1 MKWYIRDKV
10 GQEQYLL
17 KRIGYSEMCC
27 KSFAEMQAMV
37 VAGDEIFGYSED
49 ASDLTFYPDFWTL
62 QQSLLCGALL
72 YDDSIEV
79 REDDSEQQGECL
91 EYPDG
96 YDSEG
101 KPQYERYSKITLLDC
116 ADRLSD
122 VVFETPIFCTH
133 VANTVAGKCRHL
145 KINAGT
151 KAILGNTDN
160 QDTSQV
166 VILDLSDVSMD
177 FSLSGP
183 SFKNSEHLESV
194 IFPKELNLHIDFN
207 AFSSCPAL
215 HELRLPQGFTDVPS
229 CMCRRSGLTTVELPM
244 GCWRIGKMAFMSTNL
259 STVRIPSTVT
269 YVGQAAFNSCASL
282 TTIDW
287 VEPEDVQEKLTI
299 NKGAF
304 KYTSIE
310 ELRVPKHVQRIDSE
324 AFAYC
329 PKLHTVYFSDGF
341 DFCTIAGDVFEGSWG
356 IETVR
361 LPAGRDVPFMSAM
374 NFYNTTDGKILQAVS
389 DATPKENDGSVVV
402 WNISAEIMYFANL
415 RFSDYLRN
423 HIKKIVVPYTD
434 GLEYYGD
441 FVVHRDLLGKLCRVS
456 KMPPPVKTHLK
467 AVLDCFPNL
476 QTITVEK
483 PKG

>member
-1 MKWYIRDKV
+1 MKWYIRDKA

-27 KSFAEMQAMV
+27 KSFAEMQAML

-62 QQSLLCGALL
+62 QQSLLCSALL

-79 REDDSEQQGECL
+79 REDDSEKQGECL

-101 KPQYERYSKITLLDC
+101 KPQYERYSEITLLDC
-116 ADRLSD
+116 VDRPSD

-133 VANTVAGKCRHL
+133 VVNTVAGKCRHL

-166 VILDLSDVSMD
+166 AILDLSDVSAD
-177 FSLSGP
+177 FFLAGT
-183 SFKNSEHLESV
+183 SFTKSERLESV
-194 IFPKELNLHIDFN
+194 IFPKELNLSSDFG
-207 AFSSCPAL
+207 AFSHCPTL
-215 HELRLPQGFTDVPS
+215 HELRLPQGFKEIPS
-229 CMCRRSGLTTVELPM
+229 GMCHGSGLFTLELPTD
-244 GCWRIGKMAFMSTNL
+244 CLRIGDTAFSSTDI

-269 YVGQAAFNSCASL
+269 HIGKMAFAGCPSL

-287 VEPEDVQEKLTI
+287 VEPEDIQEKLIVNT
-299 NKGAF
+299 GAF
-304 KYTSIE
+304 KCTSIE
-310 ELRVPKHVQRIDSE
+310 ELRVPKHVQRIASE

-329 PKLHTVYFSDGF
+329 PKLHTVYFSDDF
-341 DFCTIAGDVFEGSWG
+341 DFCAIAGDAFEGSWG
-356 IETVR
+356 IETIR
-361 LPAGRDVPFMSAM
+361 LPDGKDASYMFAM
-374 NFYNTTDGKILQAVS
+374 NFYNTTDGNILQAVS
-389 DATPKENDGSVVV
+389 GVTPQENDGSVVI
-402 WNISAEIMYFANL
+402 WNISAEIMYFANSK
-415 RFSDYLRN
+415 FSDYPRN

-441 FVVHRDLLGKLCRVS
+441 FVVRRDLLGKLCRVS

-476 QTITVEK
+476 QMITVEK